1 MKQSGA
7 RISLY
12 NFNFLKNRLLSFLQ
26 SDLDVLLLLESQ
38 YNTNSLL
45 FALQKT
51 NRSIVAN
58 YDYSDPGE
66 VINNDVDNQNESELE
81 QISIPR
87 HLE

>member
-1 MKQSGA
+1 M
-7 RISLY
+7 
-12 NFNFLKNRLLSFLQ
+12 NRLLSFLQ

-51 NRSIVAN
+51 NRSIIAN
-58 YDYSDPGE
+58 YDYSDPDE
-66 VINNDVDNQNESELE
+66 VINNDIDNQNESELE
-81 QISIPR
+81 QISIPK